1 MALRFDSSVRL
12 RTRAEFTS
20 VQDQGRRVAT
30 RLLTLLAMPNTF
42 DHDRLGII
50 ASRRLGGAVVR
61 NRAKRML
68 REIFRRQEPYTSAA
82 RHLRP
87 LDLVVIPRRELI
99 GTPIALVE
107 QDFRS
112 ALNRIDRA
120 RAR

>member
-1 MALRFDSSVRL
+1 MSLRFDSSVRL

-20 VQDQGRRVAT
+20 VQNQGRRVAT
-30 RLLTLLAMPNTF
+30 RFLTLLAMPNTL

-50 ASRRLGGAVVR
+50 ASRRFGGAVAR

-68 REIFRRQEPYTSAA
+68 REIFRRLEPDTVTL

-87 LDLVVIPRRELI
+87 LDVVVIPRREFT
-99 GTPIALVE
+99 GTPFELLE
-107 QDFRS
+107 QDFRA
-112 ALNRIDRA
+112 ALGRIDRA

>member
-1 MALRFDSSVRL
+1 MSLRFGPSVRL
-12 RTRAEFTS
+12 RSRAEFTS
-20 VQDQGRRVAT
+20 VQNQGRRVAT
-30 RLLTLLAMPNTF
+30 RFLTLLAMPNTF
-42 DHDRLGII
+42 DHDRPGII

-68 REIFRRQEPYTSAA
+68 REIFRRLQPHTVAA

-87 LDLVVIPRRELI
+87 LDLVVIPRRELV

-107 QDFRS
+107 EDFRG
-112 ALNRIDRA
+112 ALIRLDRA

>member
-1 MALRFDSSVRL
+1 MSLRFDSSVRL

-20 VQDQGRRVAT
+20 VQNQGRRVAT
-30 RLLTLLAMPNTF
+30 RFLTLLAMPNTF

-68 REIFRRQEPYTSAA
+68 REIFRRQEPHTAAA

-87 LDLVVIPRRELI
+87 LDLVVIPRRELL

-107 QDFRS
+107 QDFRA
-112 ALNRIDRA
+112 ALIRLDRA